1 MFVDYTDFNLLI
13 IIGMTDNE
21 NQDDTKQMSDY
32 AKQRAKH
39 KEELDAKDQEIA
51 QLKGQLKANKVAFF
65 KDSLTKQGYK
75 GNFDEFADKYADTL
89 DVNEMLSLYAW
100 MNGGSPVQQPQAN
113 PGNASDTSTH
123 GVQSNGDSQPQ
134 IGPKSVIWQN
144 PIQGDQP
151 RDYNDLSVE
160 EMKAR
165 GKQHP
170 EIFNQ

>member
-1 MFVDYTDFNLLI
+1 
-13 IIGMTDNE
+13 MTDNE
-21 NQDDTKQMSDY
+21 NLDDTKQMSDY

-51 QLKGQLKANKVAFF
+51 QLKDQLKANKVAFF
-65 KDSLTKQGYK
+65 KDALTKQGYK

-100 MNGGSPVQQPQAN
+100 MNGGAPVQQQAN
-113 PGNASDTSTH
+113 PGNASAPAD
-123 GVQSNGDSQPQ
+123 NGSEGDKQPQ
-134 IGPKSVIWQN
+134 IWPKSVIGQN
-144 PIQGDQP
+144 PISGDQP
-151 RDYNDLSVE
+151 KDFNDLTVE

-165 GKQHP
+165 GKAHP